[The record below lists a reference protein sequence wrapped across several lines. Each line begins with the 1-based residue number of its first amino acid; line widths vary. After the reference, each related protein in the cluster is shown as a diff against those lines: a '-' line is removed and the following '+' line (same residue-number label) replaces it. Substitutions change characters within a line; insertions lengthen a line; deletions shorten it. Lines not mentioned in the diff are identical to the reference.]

1 MSFTKLRPAQNSA
14 LAAAVASVAILG
26 AGAVHAQDAAGPNFD
41 LSVTAASEYV
51 GKGLSKSDGEPAVSA
66 TAGAAWG
73 DFHATVF
80 ASTAKLSQG
89 SDSEVI
95 TTVGWGRDL
104 AGVDVDVSVMHRVLP
119 GSAAGVDSHYWE
131 YQADASRKFGRVSTR
146 LRVNYSADGFAGT
159 QEAWWTELQLGTALT
174 RADKFTTAVASRR
187 AHGGADYTAWNAG
200 VKHKFDDHIAL
211 DVRWYD
217 TDQHVLGDKYE
228 GRLVGALTY
237 AF

>member
-1 MSFTKLRPAQNSA
+1 MSATRISA
-14 LAAAVASVAILG
+14 FLAAACVLTT
-26 AGAVHAQDAAGPNFD
+26 AGAAQAADPQGPTFD

-51 GKGLSKSDGEPAVSA
+51 GKGLAKSDGEPAVSG
-66 TAGAAWG
+66 TVEAGWG
-73 DFHATVF
+73 DFHASVF

-89 SDSEVI
+89 SDAEII
-95 TTVGWGRDL
+95 TTVGWGREL
-104 AGVDVDVSVMHRVLP
+104 AGFDVDVSALHRNLV
-119 GSAAGVDSHYWE
+119 GSAPGVDAHYWE

-159 QEAWWTELQLGTALT
+159 EEAWWTELQLGTALT
-174 RADKFTTAVASRR
+174 SADKFTTAVASRR

-200 VKHKFDDHIAL
+200 VKHRFDDHIAL

-217 TDQHVLGDKYE
+217 TDQHALGDKYE

>member
-1 MSFTKLRPAQNSA
+1 MSFTRIPAVAIAASTL
-14 LAAAVASVAILG
+14 LAAG
-26 AGAVHAQDAAGPNFD
+26 AAQAGDPAGPTFD
-41 LSVTAASEYV
+41 LSVAAASEYV
-51 GKGLSKSDGEPAVSA
+51 GKGLAKSDGEPAVSG
-66 TAGAAWG
+66 TAAAAWG
-73 DFHATVF
+73 DFHASVF

-89 SDSEVI
+89 SDAEII
-95 TTVGWGRDL
+95 TAVGWGREL
-104 AGVDVDVSVMHRVLP
+104 AGVEVDVSAMHRVLP
-119 GSAAGVDSHYWE
+119 GSASGVDAHYWE
-131 YQADASRKFGRVSTR
+131 YQADASRTFGRVSTR

-159 QEAWWTELQLGTALT
+159 QEAWWTELQFGTALT

-217 TDQHVLGDKYE
+217 TDQHALGEKYE